1 MAVDT
6 NPFPKLDIN
15 MMSYEEHTNK
25 GKKMKKAQRP
35 RTGGRQETKGS
46 IRRTLVF
53 K

>member
-25 GKKMKKAQRP
+25 GKKMKKA
-35 RTGGRQETKGS
+35 
-46 IRRTLVF
+46 
-53 K
+53 